1 MPFDLSGT
9 VLNRKL
15 RIFAGDLKGFRWS
28 QNFIWVKVLSDQKF
42 KEWILNLVRQ
52 DQLFEQGIDEDN
64 DVIGYYSE
72 WTEMM
77 NPTKIAGTHYTL
89 FDTGEFYKS
98 FILRVGKNY
107 FEIDADPLK
116 TNEDGET
123 TNLFYQYSESI
134 LGLTNESKDKLAQ
147 ELIRRFVYE
156 VRRVVIDR

>member
-1 MPFDLSGT
+1 MPFDFSGT

-15 RIFAGDLKGFRWS
+15 RIFSGNLKGFRWS
-28 QNFIWVKVLSDQKF
+28 QKDIWFRVLRDQKF
-42 KEWILNLVRQ
+42 KEWILDLVRQ
-52 DQLFEQGIDEDN
+52 DQLFKEGVDEDN

-77 NPTKIAGTHYTL
+77 NPKKVAGTHYTL

-116 TNEDGET
+116 TNENGET
-123 TNLFYQYSESI
+123 TNLFYKYSESI
-134 LGLTNESKDKLAQ
+134 LGLTEESKDKLAR
-147 ELIRRFVYE
+147 ELIRRFAIE